1 MAETTVQSDD
11 LLVQSEITLLQS
23 EDTSVISDGNIS
35 VKSTGDIQ
43 IDDVKLEKVFSSI
56 ASQLSNQTK
65 HLKNISGHFD
75 GQSASLKEMA
85 EDAKRARAQESV
97 SKADTLSENGSDS
110 PTTGSSQNESDS
122 GGSANLVG
130 GLSGII
136 GAALGG
142 LSASIGPALLRGGLA
157 LAIAPLISNFLEGA
171 ISEGLTQLEIEG
183 DAADKAAKA
192 GGLALTA
199 AWIGRKLFG
208 RFGGIAGFFG
218 TLGYA
223 YGDDLYEKY
232 IADPDGAIVSE
243 GTFTT
248 LFTVL
253 SAAVGLVVTNMG
265 IAAAKALGVKAKTI
279 LTPGAKVATTAAGN
293 ALTAAQRTALS
304 QMPKTVPT
312 TPALRTSDVV
322 KTVANGASLP
332 SGTRFNSAGQLV
344 DSKTNSFKSVK
355 EVAEAMEKDATKAAK
370 FAKYAKFF
378 KFAGPA
384 MAVLPALLDP
394 AIAIYNDESDEEIR
408 KQIVGALGSVSGAY
422 LGGAL
427 GLAGVTMIPMVGQ
440 SGIGNFLGTVFGA
453 VGGAFAG
460 EFLAE
465 EIADMLMGGTVPE
478 PVSAEVLS
486 TQDAGNKMPV
496 PKPRPGLNF
505 FGGDINQ
512 RKWDKLYEGKLDPTT
527 GMALPGFD
535 PFTLAP
541 DLAPVI
547 KDKTIL
553 DQNSSSSINS
563 SSGSQP
569 IIAQTIGGNDQRTTT
584 VGGASTTYHIHHA
597 NGANALSNHIPIPM
611 TA

>member
-1 MAETTVQSDD
+1 MAETTV
-11 LLVQSEITLLQS
+11 QS

-43 IDDVKLEKVFSSI
+43 IANVKLEKVFSSI

-85 EDAKRARAQESV
+85 EDAKRAREQESV

-110 PTTGSSQNESDS
+110 PTTGSSQNELDS

-136 GAALGG
+136 GGALAG

-157 LAIAPLISNFLEGA
+157 LAIAPLVSNFLEGA

-192 GGLALTA
+192 GGMAITA
-199 AWIGRKLFG
+199 GWIGRTLFG

-232 IADPDGAIVSE
+232 IADPEGAIVSE

-265 IAAAKALGVKAKTI
+265 IAAAKALGVKAKAI
-279 LTPGAKVATTAAGN
+279 LTPTAKVAATVAGN
-293 ALTAAQRTALS
+293 GLTAAQRTALS

-312 TPALRTSDVV
+312 APALRTSDIV
-322 KTVANGASLP
+322 KKVADGAKLP
-332 SGTRFNSAGQLV
+332 SGTQFNSAGRLT
-344 DSKTNSFKSVK
+344 DTTTNSFKSVK

-394 AIAIYNDESDEEIR
+394 ALAIYNDESDEEIR

-427 GLAGVTMIPMVGQ
+427 GLAGTTMIPIVGQ

-453 VGGAFAG
+453 VGGAFGG
-460 EFLAE
+460 EYLAE
-465 EIADMLMGGTVPE
+465 EIADMLMGGAIAE

-486 TQDAGNKMPV
+486 TQGDKMPV
-496 PKPRPGLNF
+496 PKPRPTESGVI
-505 FGGDINQ
+505 GDYGRND
-512 RKWDKLYEGKLDPTT
+512 WDNLYEGKLNPTT

-535 PFTLAP
+535 PLTLAP
-541 DLAPVI
+541 DLVPMI
-547 KDKTIL
+547 KDTTKL
-553 DQNSSSSINS
+553 DQNSSSSNN
-563 SSGSQP
+563 SGSGDQP

-584 VGGASTTYHIHHA
+584 IGGASTTYHVHHA
-597 NGANALSNHIPIPM
+597 NGSNALSNHIPIPM

>member
-1 MAETTVQSDD
+1 MAETT
-11 LLVQSEITLLQS
+11 VQSEITLLQS

-43 IDDVKLEKVFSSI
+43 IANVKLEKVFSSI

-75 GQSASLKEMA
+75 GQAASLKEMA
-85 EDAKRARAQESV
+85 EDAKRAREQESV

-110 PTTGSSQNESDS
+110 PTTGSSQNELDS

-136 GAALGG
+136 GGALAG

-157 LAIAPLISNFLEGA
+157 LAIAPLVSNFLEGA

-183 DAADKAAKA
+183 DAADKAAEA
-192 GGLALTA
+192 GGIAITA
-199 AWIGRKLFG
+199 AWIGKTIFG
-208 RFGGIAGFFG
+208 RFGGVAGFFG
-218 TLGYA
+218 ALGYA
-223 YGDDLYEKY
+223 YGDELFKFFGGTDEKNVL
-232 IADPDGAIVSE
+232 GVE
-243 GTFTT
+243 GGTFTKM
-248 LFTVL
+248 FAVL
-253 SAAVGLVVTNMG
+253 SAAVGLVVTKMG
-265 IAAAKALGVKAKTI
+265 LAAIKAMSVKVG
-279 LTPGAKVATTAAGN
+279 LTTGTKVAATAAGN
-293 ALTAAQRTALS
+293 TLTAAQRAALS

-312 TPALRTSDVV
+312 PAAPALRTSDIV
-322 KTVANGASLP
+322 KKVADGAKLP
-332 SGTRFNSAGQLV
+332 SGTQINSAGRLT
-344 DSKTNSFKSVK
+344 DTKTNSFKSVK

-394 AIAIYNDESDEEIR
+394 AMAIYNDESDEEIR

-427 GLAGVTMIPMVGQ
+427 GLAGTTMIPLVGQ

-465 EIADMLMGGTVPE
+465 EVADMLMGGSTAE

-486 TQDAGNKMPV
+486 TQEAGDKMPV
-496 PKPRPGLNF
+496 PKPRPGLNWL
-505 FGGDINQ
+505 GGDIKQ

-584 VGGASTTYHIHHA
+584 VGGSSTTYHVHHA
-597 NGANALSNHIPIPM
+597 NGSNALSNHIPIPM

>member
-1 MAETTVQSDD
+1 MAETTV
-11 LLVQSEITLLQS
+11 QS

-43 IDDVKLEKVFSSI
+43 IANVKLEKVFSSI

-85 EDAKRARAQESV
+85 EDAKRAREQESV

-110 PTTGSSQNESDS
+110 PTTGSSQNELDS

-136 GAALGG
+136 GGALAG
-142 LSASIGPALLRGGLA
+142 LSASIGPTLLRGGLA
-157 LAIAPLISNFLEGA
+157 LAIAPLVSNFLEGA
-171 ISEGLTQLEIEG
+171 ISQGLTQLEIEG
-183 DAADKAAKA
+183 DAADKAAEA
-192 GGLALTA
+192 GGIALTA
-199 AWIGRKLFG
+199 GWIGRTIFG
-208 RFGGIAGFFG
+208 KFGGVAGFFG

-223 YGDDLYEKY
+223 YGDELFKFFGGTDEKNVL
-232 IADPDGAIVSE
+232 GVEE
-243 GTFTT
+243 GTFSMM
-248 LFTVL
+248 FAAL
-253 SAAVGLVVTNMG
+253 SAAVGALTLKMG
-265 IAAAKALGVKAKTI
+265 LAAIKAMSVKVGLTTGTKAAA
-279 LTPGAKVATTAAGN
+279 TAAGN
-293 ALTAAQRTALS
+293 TLTAAQRAALS
-304 QMPKTVPT
+304 GKMDVKPT
-312 TPALRTSDVV
+312 IKPTIKPAVTTKSI
-322 KTVANGASLP
+322 VAAVQGGAKLP
-332 SGTRFNSAGQLV
+332 SGVQINSGGRLT
-344 DSKTNSFKSVK
+344 DTKTNSFKSVK

-394 AIAIYNDESDEEIR
+394 AMAIYNDESDEEIR

-427 GLAGVTMIPMVGQ
+427 GLAGTTMIPMVGQ

-465 EIADMLMGGTVPE
+465 EVADMLMGGAVPE

-486 TQDAGNKMPV
+486 TQGDKMPV
-496 PKPRPGLNF
+496 PKPRPGLNWL
-505 FGGDINQ
+505 GGDIKQ

-584 VGGASTTYHIHHA
+584 VGGSSTTYHVHHA
-597 NGANALSNHIPIPM
+597 NGSNALSNHIPIPM

>member
-1 MAETTVQSDD
+1 MAETTV
-11 LLVQSEITLLQS
+11 QS

-43 IDDVKLEKVFSSI
+43 IANVKLEKVFSSI

-75 GQSASLKEMA
+75 GQAASLKEMA
-85 EDAKRARAQESV
+85 EDAKRAREQESV

-110 PTTGSSQNESDS
+110 PTTGSSQNELDS

-136 GAALGG
+136 GGALAG

-157 LAIAPLISNFLEGA
+157 LAIAPLVSNFLEGA

-192 GGLALTA
+192 GGMAITA
-199 AWIGRKLFG
+199 GWIGRTLFG

-223 YGDDLYEKY
+223 YGDDLYKKY
-232 IADPDGAIVSE
+232 IADPEGAIVSE

-265 IAAAKALGVKAKTI
+265 IAAAKALGVKAKAI
-279 LTPGAKVATTAAGN
+279 LTPTAKVAATVAGN
-293 ALTAAQRTALS
+293 GLTAAQRTALS

-312 TPALRTSDVV
+312 PPAPALRTSDIV
-322 KTVANGASLP
+322 KKVADGAKLP
-332 SGTRFNSAGQLV
+332 SGTQINSAGRLT
-344 DSKTNSFKSVK
+344 DTKTNSFKSVK

-394 AIAIYNDESDEEIR
+394 AMAIYNDESDEEIR

-427 GLAGVTMIPMVGQ
+427 GLAGTTMIPLVGQ

-465 EIADMLMGGTVPE
+465 EVADMLMGGSTAE

-486 TQDAGNKMPV
+486 TQEAGDKMPV
-496 PKPRPGLNF
+496 PKPRPGLNWL
-505 FGGDINQ
+505 GGDIKQ

-584 VGGASTTYHIHHA
+584 VGGSSTTYHVHHA
-597 NGANALSNHIPIPM
+597 NGSNALSNHIPIPM

>member
-1 MAETTVQSDD
+1 MAETTV
-11 LLVQSEITLLQS
+11 QS

-43 IDDVKLEKVFSSI
+43 IANVKLEKVFSSI

-85 EDAKRARAQESV
+85 EDAKRAREQESV

-110 PTTGSSQNESDS
+110 PTTGSSQNESDG

-136 GAALGG
+136 GGALAG

-157 LAIAPLISNFLEGA
+157 LAIAPLVSNFLEGA

-183 DAADKAAKA
+183 DAADKAAEA
-192 GGLALTA
+192 GGIALTA
-199 AWIGRKLFG
+199 AWIGKTIFG
-208 RFGGIAGFFG
+208 RFGGVAGFFG
-218 TLGYA
+218 ALGYA
-223 YGDDLYEKY
+223 YGDELFKFFGGTDDKNVLGVE
-232 IADPDGAIVSE
+232 E
-243 GTFTT
+243 GTFSMM
-248 LFTVL
+248 FAAL
-253 SAAVGLVVTNMG
+253 SAAVGVVVTKMG
-265 IAAAKALGVKAKTI
+265 LAAIKAMGVKVG
-279 LTPGAKVATTAAGN
+279 LTTTAKVGATAAGQTLTAVQRAALAGKMDVKPPTIKPSVAGIGN
-293 ALTAAQRTALS
+293 AL
-304 QMPKTVPT
+304 KTGTGVLPT
-312 TPALRTSDVV
+312 GVTL
-322 KTVANGASLP
+322 
-332 SGTRFNSAGQLV
+332 NSAGRPINTATGQ
-344 DSKTNSFKSVK
+344 FKSVR

-384 MAVLPALLDP
+384 AAVLPALIDP

-427 GLAGVTMIPMVGQ
+427 GLAGTTMIPLLGQ

-465 EIADMLMGGTVPE
+465 EVADMLMGGSTAE
-478 PVSAEVLS
+478 PLSAEEMRH
-486 TQDAGNKMPV
+486 QQAGDKRPIA
-496 PKPRPGLNF
+496 KPRPTESGVI
-505 FGGDINQ
+505 GDYGRND
-512 RKWDKLYEGKLDPTT
+512 WDNLYEGKLNPTT

-535 PFTLAP
+535 PLTLAP
-541 DLAPVI
+541 DLVPKI
-547 KDKTIL
+547 KDTTKL
-553 DQNSSSSINS
+553 DQNSSSSNN
-563 SSGSQP
+563 SGSGDQP

-584 VGGASTTYHIHHA
+584 IGGASTTYHVHHA
-597 NGANALSNHIPIPM
+597 NGSNALSNHIPIPM

>member
-1 MAETTVQSDD
+1 MAETTV
-11 LLVQSEITLLQS
+11 QS

-43 IDDVKLEKVFSSI
+43 IANVKLEKVFSSI

-85 EDAKRARAQESV
+85 EDAKRAREQESV
-97 SKADTLSENGSDS
+97 SKANTLSENGSDS
-110 PTTGSSQNESDS
+110 PTTGSSQNELDS

-136 GAALGG
+136 GGALAG

-157 LAIAPLISNFLEGA
+157 LAIAPLVSNFLEGA

-192 GGLALTA
+192 GGMAITA
-199 AWIGRKLFG
+199 GWIGRTLFG

-232 IADPDGAIVSE
+232 IADPEGAVVSE
-243 GTFTT
+243 GTFTKM
-248 LFTVL
+248 FAVL

-293 ALTAAQRTALS
+293 TLTAAQRAALAGK
-304 QMPKTVPT
+304 MDVKPT
-312 TPALRTSDVV
+312 IKPPIKPVV
-322 KTVANGASLP
+322 KTVADLGKAVTAGGTLP
-332 SGTRFNSAGQLV
+332 SGTSLNTAGRPINTATGQF
-344 DSKTNSFKSVK
+344 KTVK

-394 AIAIYNDESDEEIR
+394 ALAIYNDESDEEIR

-427 GLAGVTMIPMVGQ
+427 GLAGTTMIPIVGQ

-453 VGGAFAG
+453 VGGAFGG
-460 EFLAE
+460 EYLAE
-465 EIADMLMGGTVPE
+465 EIADMLMGGAIAE

-486 TQDAGNKMPV
+486 TQGDKMPV

-505 FGGDINQ
+505 LGGDINQ

-535 PFTLAP
+535 PLTLAP

-553 DQNSSSSINS
+553 DQNSSSSNNS
-563 SSGSQP
+563 SPGDQP

-584 VGGASTTYHIHHA
+584 IGGASTTYHVHHA
-597 NGANALSNHIPIPM
+597 NGSNALSNHIPIPM

>member
-1 MAETTVQSDD
+1 MAETT
-11 LLVQSEITLLQS
+11 VQSEITLLQS

-43 IDDVKLEKVFSSI
+43 IANVKLEKVFSSI

-85 EDAKRARAQESV
+85 EDAKRAREQESV
-97 SKADTLSENGSDS
+97 SKTDTLSENGSDS
-110 PTTGSSQNESDS
+110 PTTGSSQNELDS

-136 GAALGG
+136 GGALAG

-157 LAIAPLISNFLEGA
+157 LAIAPLVSNFLEGA

-183 DAADKAAKA
+183 DAADKAAEA
-192 GGLALTA
+192 GGIAITA
-199 AWIGRKLFG
+199 AWIGKTIFG
-208 RFGGIAGFFG
+208 RFGGVAGFFG
-218 TLGYA
+218 ALGYA
-223 YGDDLYEKY
+223 YGDELFKFFGGTDEKNVL
-232 IADPDGAIVSE
+232 GVE
-243 GTFTT
+243 GGTFTKM
-248 LFTVL
+248 FAVL
-253 SAAVGLVVTNMG
+253 SAAVGLVVTKMG
-265 IAAAKALGVKAKTI
+265 LAAIKAMSVKVG
-279 LTPGAKVATTAAGN
+279 LTTGTKVAATAAGN
-293 ALTAAQRTALS
+293 TLTAAQRAALAGK
-304 QMPKTVPT
+304 MDVKPT
-312 TPALRTSDVV
+312 IKPAATTKSI
-322 KTVANGASLP
+322 VAAVNSGAAKLP
-332 SGTRFNSAGQLV
+332 SGTQINSAGRLT
-344 DSKTNSFKSVK
+344 DTKTNSFKSVK

-394 AIAIYNDESDEEIR
+394 AMAIYNDESDEEIR

-427 GLAGVTMIPMVGQ
+427 GLAGTTMIPLVGQ

-465 EIADMLMGGTVPE
+465 EVADMLMGGSTAE

-486 TQDAGNKMPV
+486 TQEAGDKMPV
-496 PKPRPGLNF
+496 PKPRPGLNWL
-505 FGGDINQ
+505 GGDIKQ

-584 VGGASTTYHIHHA
+584 VGGSSTTYHVHHA
-597 NGANALSNHIPIPM
+597 NGSNALSNHIPIPM

>member
-1 MAETTVQSDD
+1 
-11 LLVQSEITLLQS
+11 
-23 EDTSVISDGNIS
+23 
-35 VKSTGDIQ
+35 
-43 IDDVKLEKVFSSI
+43 
-56 ASQLSNQTK
+56 
-65 HLKNISGHFD
+65 
-75 GQSASLKEMA
+75 MA
-85 EDAKRARAQESV
+85 EDAKRAREQESV

-110 PTTGSSQNESDS
+110 PTTGSSQNELDS

-136 GAALGG
+136 GGALAG

-157 LAIAPLISNFLEGA
+157 LAIAPLVSNFLEGA

-183 DAADKAAKA
+183 DAADKAAEA
-192 GGLALTA
+192 GGMALTA
-199 AWIGRKLFG
+199 GWIGRTIFG
-208 RFGGIAGFFG
+208 RFGGVAGFFG

-223 YGDDLYEKY
+223 YGDELFKFFGGTDEKNVL
-232 IADPDGAIVSE
+232 GVEE
-243 GTFTT
+243 GTFSMM
-248 LFTVL
+248 FAAL
-253 SAAVGLVVTNMG
+253 SAAVGALTLKMG
-265 IAAAKALGVKAKTI
+265 LAAIKAMSVKVG
-279 LTPGAKVATTAAGN
+279 LTTGTKVAATAAGN
-293 ALTAAQRTALS
+293 TLTAAQRTALS

-312 TPALRTSDVV
+312 PPAPALRTSDIV
-322 KTVANGASLP
+322 KKVADGAKLP
-332 SGTRFNSAGQLV
+332 SGTQINSAGRLT
-344 DSKTNSFKSVK
+344 DTKTNSFKSVK

-394 AIAIYNDESDEEIR
+394 AMAIYNDESDEEIR

-427 GLAGVTMIPMVGQ
+427 GLAGTTMIPLVGQ

-465 EIADMLMGGTVPE
+465 EVADMLMGGAVAA

-486 TQDAGNKMPV
+486 TQGDKMPV
-496 PKPRPGLNF
+496 PKPRPGLNWL
-505 FGGDINQ
+505 GGDIKQ

-584 VGGASTTYHIHHA
+584 VGGASTTYHVHHA
-597 NGANALSNHIPIPM
+597 NGSNALSNHIPIPM

>member
-1 MAETTVQSDD
+1 MAETT
-11 LLVQSEITLLQS
+11 LQS

-43 IDDVKLEKVFSSI
+43 IANVKLEKVFSSI

-85 EDAKRARAQESV
+85 EDAKRAREQESV
-97 SKADTLSENGSDS
+97 SKTDTLSENGSDS
-110 PTTGSSQNESDS
+110 PTTGSSQNELDS

-136 GAALGG
+136 GGALAG

-157 LAIAPLISNFLEGA
+157 LAIAPLVSNFLEGA

-183 DAADKAAKA
+183 DAADKAAEA
-192 GGLALTA
+192 GGMALTA
-199 AWIGRKLFG
+199 GWIGRKLFG

-223 YGDDLYEKY
+223 YGDDLYKKY
-232 IADPDGAIVSE
+232 IADPEGAIVSE

-253 SAAVGLVVTNMG
+253 SAAVGLVVTKMG
-265 IAAAKALGVKAKTI
+265 LAAIKAMSVKVG
-279 LTPGAKVATTAAGN
+279 LTTGTKVAATAAGN
-293 ALTAAQRTALS
+293 TLTAAQRTALS

-312 TPALRTSDVV
+312 PPAPALRTSDIV
-322 KTVANGASLP
+322 KKVADGAKLP
-332 SGTRFNSAGQLV
+332 SGTQINSAGRLT
-344 DSKTNSFKSVK
+344 DTKTNSFKSVK

-394 AIAIYNDESDEEIR
+394 AMAIYNDESDEEIR

-427 GLAGVTMIPMVGQ
+427 GLAGTTMIPMVGQ

-465 EIADMLMGGTVPE
+465 EVADMLMGGSTAE
-478 PVSAEVLS
+478 PVSAEVLG
-486 TQDAGNKMPV
+486 TQGDKMPV

-553 DQNSSSSINS
+553 DQNSSSSNNS
-563 SSGSQP
+563 SPGGQP

-584 VGGASTTYHIHHA
+584 VGGSSTTYHVHHA
-597 NGANALSNHIPIPM
+597 NGSNALSNHIPIPM

>member
-1 MAETTVQSDD
+1 MAETT
-11 LLVQSEITLLQS
+11 VQSEITLLQS

-43 IDDVKLEKVFSSI
+43 IANVKLEKVFSSI

-75 GQSASLKEMA
+75 GQAASLKEMA
-85 EDAKRARAQESV
+85 EDAKRAREQESV
-97 SKADTLSENGSDS
+97 SKTDTLSENGSDS
-110 PTTGSSQNESDS
+110 PTTGSSQNELDS

-136 GAALGG
+136 GGALAG

-157 LAIAPLISNFLEGA
+157 LAIAPLVSNFLEGA

-183 DAADKAAKA
+183 DAADKAAEA
-192 GGLALTA
+192 GGIAITA
-199 AWIGRKLFG
+199 AWIGKTIFG
-208 RFGGIAGFFG
+208 RFGGVAGFFG
-218 TLGYA
+218 ALGYA
-223 YGDDLYEKY
+223 YGDELFKFFGGTDEKNVL
-232 IADPDGAIVSE
+232 GVE
-243 GTFTT
+243 GGTFTKM
-248 LFTVL
+248 FAVL
-253 SAAVGLVVTNMG
+253 SAAVGLVVTKMG
-265 IAAAKALGVKAKTI
+265 LAAIKAMSVKVG
-279 LTPGAKVATTAAGN
+279 LTTGTKVAATAAGN
-293 ALTAAQRTALS
+293 GLTAAQRTALS

-312 TPALRTSDVV
+312 PPAPALRTSDIV
-322 KTVANGASLP
+322 KKVADGAKLP
-332 SGTRFNSAGQLV
+332 SGTQINSAGRLT
-344 DSKTNSFKSVK
+344 DTKTNSFKSVK

-394 AIAIYNDESDEEIR
+394 AMAIYNDESDEEIR

-427 GLAGVTMIPMVGQ
+427 GLAGTTMIPLVGQ

-465 EIADMLMGGTVPE
+465 EVADMLMGGSTAE

-486 TQDAGNKMPV
+486 TQEAGDKMPV
-496 PKPRPGLNF
+496 PKPRPGLNWL
-505 FGGDINQ
+505 GGDIKQ

-584 VGGASTTYHIHHA
+584 VGGSSTTYHVHHA
-597 NGANALSNHIPIPM
+597 NGSNALSNHIPIPM